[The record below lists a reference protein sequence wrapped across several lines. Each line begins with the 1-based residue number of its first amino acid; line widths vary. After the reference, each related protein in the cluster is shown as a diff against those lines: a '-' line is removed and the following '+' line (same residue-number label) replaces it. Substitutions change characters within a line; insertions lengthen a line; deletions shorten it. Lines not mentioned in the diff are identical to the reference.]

1 MSMLLF
7 LKLKSTG
14 FPACFIQWRSQDF
27 RKRTPSTDT
36 GGLGLIQPRC
46 VGVVNSRSPSGSTP
60 AKIFWVIGSLSLG
73 SIYGPYGCLSAIIR
87 SSKKI
92 FSWRRGL
99 AASQVPLQATPMP
112 FIFSLTVSHPR
123 SQLLPA
129 CYAPKLDCLQE
140 INGHLGKYFDF
151 EHHLMSEN

>member
-1 MSMLLF
+1 MDHMAAYLQSSVL
-7 LKLKSTG
+7 
-14 FPACFIQWRSQDF
+14 P
-27 RKRTPSTDT
+27 RKFSH
-36 GGLGLIQPRC
+36 GGG
-46 VGVVNSRSPSGSTP
+46 
-60 AKIFWVIGSLSLG
+60 
-73 SIYGPYGCLSAIIR
+73 
-87 SSKKI
+87 
-92 FSWRRGL
+92 GL

-112 FIFSLTVSHPR
+112 FIFILTVYHPR